1 MADFGRLEA
10 QSNRATF
17 QRQFEIVDND
27 TDELLDLTGKAII
40 FEVKDPTECRA
51 LLSATIDNGKIA
63 VVDLGTFIV
72 TFARSEMTNLCPG
85 TYDLGI
91 TIGDDD
97 ETGQALIGTLAI
109 VAGVVAR

>member
-1 MADFGRLEA
+1 MDFGRLEA

-17 QRQFEIVDND
+17 QREFQIVDDD

-40 FEVKDPTECRA
+40 FEVKHPTDCRA
-51 LLSATIDNGKIA
+51 VLSATIDNGKVV

-91 TIGDDD
+91 TIGDDE

-109 VAGVVAR
+109 AGGVVAR

>member
-1 MADFGRLEA
+1 MDFGRLEA

-17 QRQFEIVDND
+17 QREFQIVDDD

-40 FEVKDPTECRA
+40 FEVKHPTECRA
-51 LLSATIDNGKIA
+51 LLSATI
-63 VVDLGTFIV
+63 
-72 TFARSEMTNLCPG
+72 EMTSLCPG

-97 ETGQALIGTLAI
+97 ETGQALIGTLA
-109 VAGVVAR
+109 VAGGVVAR

>member
-1 MADFGRLEA
+1 MDFGRLEL

-17 QRQFEIVDND
+17 QREFQIVDDD
-27 TDELLDLTGKAII
+27 TGDLLDLTDKAII
-40 FEVKDPTECRA
+40 FEVKHPTECRA
-51 LLSATIDNGKIA
+51 LLSATIDNGKVV

-72 TFARSEMTNLCPG
+72 TFARSEMTGLCPG

-97 ETGQALIGTLAI
+97 ETGQALIGTLPIAG
-109 VAGVVAR
+109 GVVAK

>member
-1 MADFGRLEA
+1 MDFGRLEA

-17 QRQFEIVDND
+17 QREFQIVDDD
-27 TDELLDLTGKAII
+27 TNELLDLTGKTII
-40 FEVKDPTECRA
+40 FEIKHPTDCRA

-63 VVDLGTFIV
+63 VVDFGTFVV
-72 TFARSEMTNLCPG
+72 TFARSEMTGLCPG

-109 VAGVVAR
+109 AAGVVAR